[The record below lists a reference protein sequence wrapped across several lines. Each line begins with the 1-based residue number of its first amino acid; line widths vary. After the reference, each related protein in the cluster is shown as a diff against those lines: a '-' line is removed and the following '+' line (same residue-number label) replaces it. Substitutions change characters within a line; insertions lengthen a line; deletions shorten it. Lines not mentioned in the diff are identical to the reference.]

1 MLLGNIS
8 TWLWID
14 LVLILILVWMF
25 GAQLYWWQRGKRVA
39 KIVENDEFKQGL
51 RKGQVI
57 DLRDSA
63 EFDRSH
69 ILGARNMPF
78 AQFELYQGSLR
89 KDAPVYLY
97 DTSKAMPI
105 RIASRLKKL
114 GFKDIYI
121 LKGGFSKW
129 DGKKKSKKI

>member
-1 MLLGNIS
+1 MLLGDIS

-78 AQFELYQGSLR
+78 AQFELFQGSLR
-89 KDAPVYLY
+89 KYSPV
-97 DTSKAMPI
+97 
-105 RIASRLKKL
+105 
-114 GFKDIYI
+114 
-121 LKGGFSKW
+121 
-129 DGKKKSKKI
+129 